1 MKSEW
6 RDTLLRLALPSV
18 GIIVILG
25 VARLRQLSFHDDLGL
40 RWPAPGRAMLWFTVF
55 LGLVVLE
62 EVLGPV
68 LGVPPPQP
76 WGDKYSLP
84 TKLLRVFA
92 MVVLAPISEELLFR
106 GLLYQLFARTALKDV
121 GAILLTAAAFTALHS
136 QYGYPALLFV
146 MAGGLF
152 YGTVRYSTGSVLLTM
167 IFHAVGNAY
176 AAYQRLHSSR

>member
-25 VARLRQLSFHDDLGL
+25 VARLRQLSLDDDLGL
-40 RWPAPGRAMLWFTVF
+40 RWPVPGKAIMWFVAF
-55 LGLVVLE
+55 VGLAVLE

-68 LGVPPPQP
+68 LGVPAPQP

-84 TKLLRVFA
+84 AKLLRVFA
-92 MVVLAPISEELLFR
+92 MVVLAPVSEELLFR
-106 GLLYQLFARTALKDV
+106 GLLYQLFATTALKDV
-121 GAILLTAAAFTALHS
+121 GAILLTAASFTALHS
-136 QYGYPALLFV
+136 QYGYQALLWV
-146 MAGGLF
+146 MVDGLF
-152 YGTVRYSTGSVLLTM
+152 YGMVRYSTGSVLLTI

-176 AAYQRLHSSR
+176 AAYQRFYSSR